1 MHTRLYALLI
11 AFAIGGCDSTTTRT
25 IRVFENR
32 ERNSGREIALHVVVL
47 HAREHPVA
55 ADPIVV
61 FTGGPGLS
69 TTEDTHYWARVTA
82 RLRPHHDV
90 ILVDQRGT
98 GGSGPLP
105 CDLFETGR
113 LQPYFDPVYPV
124 DRVRDCRRML
134 ERRADLTQ
142 YATDQGVDDM
152 AQVLDSIGVRRADL
166 FGISYGSHAALTFL
180 RRHPDR
186 VRTVVISAN
195 WPPER
200 TPFTS
205 PAIIARALAA
215 RAAGPRG

>member
-11 AFAIGGCDSTTTRT
+11 VFAIGGCDSTTTRT

-69 TTEDTHYWARVTA
+69 TTEDTRYWARVTA

-105 CDLFETGR
+105 CNLFETG
-113 LQPYFDPVYPV
+113 
-124 DRVRDCRRML
+124 DCGARQSL
-134 ERRADLTQ
+134 SSWLPASRAPTPP
-142 YATDQGVDDM
+142 A
-152 AQVLDSIGVRRADL
+152 
-166 FGISYGSHAALTFL
+166 
-180 RRHPDR
+180 
-186 VRTVVISAN
+186 
-195 WPPER
+195 WPPR
-200 TPFTS
+200 ARLACLS
-205 PAIIARALAA
+205 PAGTRL
-215 RAAGPRG
+215 